1 MSNIR
6 ETKTGLIAFGT
17 SIITVITGLMFALI
31 ITRTLT
37 PEEFGTWNVIL
48 SLVSYSLIIEPMIS
62 WWTTRDVARGEEIG
76 KTAVITNGVSSIGGS
91 FIFLVIAYLLTIKV
105 LVFILK
111 NFKILGIIFF
121 HDFNEFINDLHN
133 IFTFAIIKQE
143 LL

>member
-1 MSNIR
+1 MPNIR

-91 FIFLVIAYLLTIKV
+91 LIF
-105 LVFILK
+105 
-111 NFKILGIIFF
+111 
-121 HDFNEFINDLHN
+121 
-133 IFTFAIIKQE
+133 
-143 LL
+143 